1 MIKFFKNFYSTDDF
15 IGSIETQTILP
26 KYVRKESYIK
36 SDKNANY
43 PELYVTCWSNRQ
55 LIGCLK
61 QICIPTYEY
70 KNYFKHESISFY
82 RTIMFISVLDEYKNN
97 GIATKL
103 ISNYFQFY
111 KDHELSDEVVLSPF
125 SAEGFKFI
133 RHKIKMLSYEFNI
146 KIKDS
151 YCFET

>member
-1 MIKFFKNFYSTDDF
+1 MIILKNSKLKEIPYNQENID
-15 IGSIETQTILP
+15 
-26 KYVRKESYIK
+26 KYKSKDNLLRHARYIK
-36 SDKNANY
+36 GLTNGIFIVEEDKLVGYIAWEKDTIIALEVISNY
-43 PELYVTCWSNRQ
+43 R
-55 LIGCLK
+55 
-61 QICIPTYEY
+61 
-70 KNYFKHESISFY
+70 
-82 RTIMFISVLDEYKNN
+82 NN

>member
-1 MIKFFKNFYSTDDF
+1 M
-15 IGSIETQTILP
+15 
-26 KYVRKESYIK
+26 
-36 SDKNANY
+36 
-43 PELYVTCWSNRQ
+43 
-55 LIGCLK
+55 
-61 QICIPTYEY
+61 CIPTYEY
-70 KNYFKHESISFY
+70 KSYFKHESVSFY